1 MRCECNSECCG
12 VSLFV
17 CTLSVVIV
25 LAGGGAVEAVTRE
38 SSTPNF
44 ELVIAYGFAVLA
56 CIAFL
61 TLVCGCA
68 CVKIGVGVVKVHAS
82 IPNSGKY
89 TKVRP
94 PRPPPGRQFR
104 QAPAFPPAARLAA
117 VTIL

>member
-1 MRCECNSECCG
+1 MGCKCNRECCG

-56 CIAFL
+56 CVALL

-68 CVKIGVGVVKVHAS
+68 CVKMSVGVVKVHAS
-82 IPNSGKY
+82 LPNSGKY

-94 PRPPPGRQFR
+94 PRPPPGRQFK
-104 QAPAFPPAARLAA
+104 QAPSFPVAVRLASVA
-117 VTIL
+117 AL